1 MWSCDAALSTGGSQP
16 IHVAPA
22 SVQLD
27 EVNAMIDALVGLM
40 LTRIGGHDLQ
50 LRRRVDQVVYETR
63 VAMSQS
69 ATKMA
74 DEAGEAPLA
83 ER

>member
-1 MWSCDAALSTGGSQP
+1 MLQLR
-16 IHVAPA
+16 VMEKRREL
-22 SVQLD
+22 VQLD
-27 EVNAMIDALVGLM
+27 EVNAMIDALVGLI
-40 LTRIGGHDLQ
+40 LTQMSGMPARIGGHDLQ

-63 VAMSQS
+63 VAMSQA